1 MANLEEIVADVQA
14 LLRQAP
20 HARRGKLRVSPE
32 FAAWLAEAPAGAT
45 APTPATSGAEPAQS
59 PTPRKDSPAA
69 REPSGRFEESS
80 PSTAPS
86 TAPSAAPAAPRVAP
100 APMPALTGDRE
111 ADLAALADIV
121 STCTK
126 CALCETRKQTVF
138 SDGSAHAEVMFV
150 GEAPGA
156 DEDAQGVPFVGR
168 AGQLLTRII
177 ERVMK
182 MKREEVYICNVI
194 KCRPPGNRDPL
205 DSEKAACLPYLSR
218 QLELVKPK
226 VIVALGRHAANTLLE
241 TDESIGRLRG
251 RWHFYQGIPL
261 RVTYH
266 PAYIL
271 RCEGDPN
278 RERSEKAKVKADIDE
293 VLRVLSGEITPAP
306 GNAGSL

>member
-32 FAAWLAEAPAGAT
+32 FAAWLAEAPAGGT
-45 APTPATSGAEPAQS
+45 TPAPTVSSAESAQA

-80 PSTAPS
+80 PSTAP
-86 TAPSAAPAAPRVAP
+86 V
-100 APMPALTGDRE
+100 PMPALTGDRE

-121 STCTK
+121 SACTQ
-126 CALCETRKQTVF
+126 CPLCESRKQTVF

-182 MKREEVYICNVI
+182 MQREEVYICNAV
-194 KCRPPGNRDPL
+194 KCRPPGNRDPQA
-205 DSEKAACLPYLSR
+205 SEKAACLPYLSR

-251 RWHFYQGIPL
+251 RWYFYQGIPL

-306 GNAGSL
+306 GNAGSR